1 MSRVKFNLNY
11 HILVRLTDL
20 GKKLI
25 IKKYGYGYFETIWE
39 SEKTSDGY
47 YKVQTYEFMNMFGK
61 HLFNGCEMPC
71 EPTVYFLE
79 EDLEK
84 ENDL

>member
-1 MSRVKFNLNY
+1 MVCDEPEKENSVNQL
-11 HILVRLTDL
+11 LE
-20 GKKLI
+20 
-25 IKKYGYGYFETIWE
+25 YFETIWE

-47 YKVQTYEFMNMFGK
+47 YKVQAYEFMNMFGE
-61 HLFNGCEMPC
+61 HLFNGCKMPC

-79 EDLEK
+79 EDLEE